1 MNNMSEFIRRN
12 FIRGCIILIGLY
24 LLIVTSLLCNDKS
37 AIKNDVKE
45 REHQN
50 KELYKEIGLLNK
62 TRDSLNNIIIRQN
75 YDLAEY
81 YLQDEALIKE
91 IKILKSKNLN
101 KEYEKANKFT
111 NNFTSD
117 SIKQYFSNL

>member
-1 MNNMSEFIRRN
+1 MSEFIRRN

-37 AIKNDVKE
+37 TIKNDVKE

-75 YDLAEY
+75 YDIAEY

-117 SIKQYFSNL
+117 SISRYFSNL

>member
-24 LLIVTSLLCNDKS
+24 LLIVTSLLCKDNTS
-37 AIKNDVKE
+37 IKDGIIGREYENKQLVKQIE
-45 REHQN
+45 
-50 KELYKEIGLLNK
+50 LLNK
-62 TRDSLNNIIIRQN
+62 SQDSLNNIINRQN
-75 YDLAEY
+75 SDIAEY

-117 SIKQYFSNL
+117 SISRYFSNL

>member
-1 MNNMSEFIRRN
+1 MSEFIRRN

-37 AIKNDVKE
+37 TIKNDIKQ

-75 YDLAEY
+75 SDIAEY

-91 IKILKSKNLN
+91 IKILKSKNLK

-117 SIKQYFSNL
+117 SISRYFSNL

>member
-1 MNNMSEFIRRN
+1 MQEFIRRN

-37 AIKNDVKE
+37 TIKNDVKE
-45 REHQN
+45 RENQN
-50 KELYKEIGLLNK
+50 KELYKEIGLLKK
-62 TRDSLNNIIIRQN
+62 TQDSLNNIIIRQN
-75 YDLAEY
+75 YDIAEY
-81 YLQDEALIKE
+81 YLQDEVLVKE

-117 SIKQYFSNL
+117 SISRYFSNL

>member
-1 MNNMSEFIRRN
+1 MNNMSELIRRN

-37 AIKNDVKE
+37 TIKNDVKE
-45 REHQN
+45 REYQN
-50 KELYKEIGLLNK
+50 KQLYKEIGILNK

-75 YDLAEY
+75 YDIAEY

-101 KEYEKANKFT
+101 KEYEKANKFI

>member
-1 MNNMSEFIRRN
+1 MPELIRRN
-12 FIRGCIILIGLY
+12 FIRACIILIGLY
-24 LLIVTSLLCNDKS
+24 LIIVTSLLCNDKS
-37 AIKNDVKE
+37 TIKDDIIG
-45 REHQN
+45 REYEN
-50 KELYKEIGLLNK
+50 KKLAKDNELLKK
-62 TRDSLNNIIIRQN
+62 SQDSLNNIIENQN
-75 YDLAEY
+75 SAISEY
-81 YLQDEALIKE
+81 YLQDQVLIKE

>member
-1 MNNMSEFIRRN
+1 MQEFIRRN

-37 AIKNDVKE
+37 TIKNDVKE

-75 YDLAEY
+75 YDIAEY

-117 SIKQYFSNL
+117 SISRYFSNL